1 MPGTPSARELI
12 GKYLDKAATDAEVAE
27 LTRRLREDPE
37 AADAFARACRL
48 DARLSRRFREQRNGE
63 HFRASLEK
71 AERAGPPRRR
81 ARRRLAWAA
90 ATVAAVAALAVV
102 CWVALV
108 PAYPEPEVTG
118 TIKVREGGPLRRGTL
133 VEAGSEGAALS
144 LGGYCRVAIDPNS
157 AVKISGSPRRERIV
171 LERGRV
177 ACDIEPGAGQFA
189 VETEHCTVSVKGTR
203 FAVELLESQGGR
215 PMLGRHVLV
224 KVFAGAVLVAAAG
237 AQEEVKAGQEKLVPG
252 KVVVTAESL
261 AMKVGHRRTYA
272 IAAPDGKPVGKA
284 DMAIIGKQA
293 VGANTLY
300 RAAIRF
306 GTQRRPDFWLAVGDD
321 GHAHYDAFG
330 MSLPASKYPLPLKE
344 GMAFEYESSRG
355 KVRARVVRT
364 EAVKVPAGKYACLV
378 VESEDE
384 IGDEKHTRTSWI
396 APGIGMVKEART
408 DSTIALARLQRS
420 AAPKP
425 QQGAVALSTFDTDEP
440 LRSPLFARQKWDA
453 WMGEPGRS
461 SDIDID
467 PFTGGAGGTPF
478 CLRWTY
484 TTIGTWVSTSISP
497 GGGQPA
503 DLSKYKGI
511 SFYIKGLLGKPCT
524 MTFVA
529 KAAEGEGRALAHIR
543 FPVTQRWQKIIITP
557 DTHPELGKID
567 LSQVHSIGLTD
578 YAREGAAHNV
588 IWLDEV
594 KLHNDIEL
602 LLDEIEA
609 REEARALLERKK
621 TEF

>member
-1 MPGTPSARELI
+1 MPDSPTTRDLI
-12 GKYLDKAATDAEVAE
+12 DKYLDKAATDDEVAE

-37 AADAFARACRL
+37 AADAFARACRQDGWL
-48 DARLSRRFREQRNGE
+48 ARRFREQKNGE
-63 HFRASLEK
+63 RLRAMLEG
-71 AERAGPPRRR
+71 AELVRPPRRHG
-81 ARRRLAWAA
+81 RRRAAWAA
-90 ATVAAVAALAVV
+90 AIAVVAGAAL
-102 CWVALV
+102 CWVALGSR
-108 PAYPEPEVTG
+108 YPQPEVSG
-118 TIKVREGGPLRRGTL
+118 SVRLREGGVLRRGSA
-133 VEAGSEGAALS
+133 VEAGDSGATLT
-144 LGGYCRVAIDPNS
+144 LGGYCHVAIDPNS
-157 AVKISGSPRRERIV
+157 MVRIAGSPRSERII
-171 LERGRV
+171 LKRGRV
-177 ACDIEPGAGQFA
+177 ACNIEPGTGQFA
-189 VETEHCTVSVKGTR
+189 VETGQCTVSVKGTR
-203 FAVELLESQGGR
+203 FAVELLQTQGGQA
-215 PMLGRHVLV
+215 MVGRHVLV
-224 KVFAGAVLVAAAG
+224 KVFAGAVFVAAAG
-237 AQEEVKAGQEKLVPG
+237 AQEEVNAGEERLVPG
-252 KVVVTAESL
+252 KVVVSAKSL
-261 AMKVGHRRTYA
+261 ALKVGHRRTYA
-272 IAAPDGKPVGKA
+272 IATPDGKPVGEA

-440 LRSPLFARQKWDA
+440 LRSPLFARQKWEA

-467 PFTGGAGGTPF
+467 PFTGGANGTPF

-484 TTIGTWVSTSISP
+484 TTLGTWVSTSIAP
-497 GGGQPA
+497 GGERPA
-503 DLSKYKGI
+503 DLSKYAGF
-511 SFYIKGLLGKPCT
+511 SFYVKGLLGKQCT
-524 MTFVA
+524 MTIVG
-529 KAAEGEGRALAHIR
+529 KSPEGGKPTGLAHIR
-543 FPVTQRWQKIIITP
+543 FQVTQTWRKIIVTP
-557 DTHPELGKID
+557 DTHPELKKVD
-567 LSQVHSIGLTD
+567 LTQVYSIGLSD
-578 YAREGAAHNV
+578 YAKEGAAHNV
-588 IWLDEV
+588 IWLDEI
-594 KLHNDIEL
+594 KLYETAEPL
-602 LLDEIEA
+602 LKEIEA
-609 REEARALLERKK
+609 REKILRLLEAEQA
-621 TEF
+621 EF